1 MNCSNLKVFHILVWH
16 WGVVPLTSGP
26 ALFGAGVE
34 YIQRW
39 RGHKASWK

>member
-1 MNCSNLKVFHILVWH
+1 LLKLERISHS
-16 WGVVPLTSGP
+16 GVALGVALLTSGP

-39 RGHKASWK
+39 RGDKASWK